1 MAFWQAFPVLL
12 LPVIILGGIYSGVV
26 TPTEAAVVCVLYSL
40 VLSLAHRELDFKKLI
55 KAMKRTIITSG
66 MVMFIV
72 AMSSNFGWIL
82 ASEKIPT

>member
-1 MAFWQAFPVLL
+1 
-12 LPVIILGGIYSGVV
+12 
-26 TPTEAAVVCVLYSL
+26 
-40 VLSLAHRELDFKKLI
+40 LAHRELDFKKLI